1 MRVLVAV
8 LVLALAILP
17 ASAGYAVASVQSD
30 DCAHHMAA
38 ADGGH
43 DGHHQPAQKPAG
55 DAVCCILHCVTLG
68 GPALLA
74 SRDAPPSARVRPLAE
89 LPFEGTDIEP
99 ALPPPR
105 G

>member
-1 MRVLVAV
+1 MRVLVAM
-8 LVLALAILP
+8 LALALAVLP

-30 DCAHHMAA
+30 DCAHHMASA
-38 ADGGH
+38 AGGH
-43 DGHHQPAQKPAG
+43 DGHHPPAQKPAG

-68 GPALLA
+68 GPAHLA
-74 SRDAPPSARVRPLAE
+74 SRDAPPSVKVVPHVG